1 MCVTENYP
9 KQIGFGGDMTRSIK
23 YASWLIFLLFLG
35 VAGSWSYVA
44 IKTMADFESLLLCS
58 QGKDE
63 LIPKSL
69 CQSYLFNFGGR
80 PEEIA
85 ALNNNVGIGWV
96 IRAENDAD
104 RTRLVS
110 FLLEKGVGI
119 NAIDQRSGVTALHT
133 AVIENDLPAVRLLLE
148 NGADPSVKDRSSGKT
163 PLEFALELEDKPTQP
178 DRTVIIELLQN

>member
-1 MCVTENYP
+1 
-9 KQIGFGGDMTRSIK
+9 MTRSIK